1 MSKSILITGGCGF
14 IGSHFVDLAVKNYSE
29 YEILVVEAGGRIQ
42 GELGISKQNKL
53 LTKKNG
59 KDKINPKN
67 VALSSKPK

>member
-1 MSKSILITGGCGF
+1 M
-14 IGSHFVDLAVKNYSE
+14 HVRSE
-29 YEILVVEAGGRIQ
+29 GLLQGRAKYEILIVETGGRIQ

-67 VALSSKPK
+67 GTHLNPKSQ